1 MEKYYMDRKQWGNT
15 ENNITLIML
24 KISFKSHVF
33 NFNCFGETA
42 QTRWEQWV
50 QTIFFNLFV
59 SAVWAHKIR

>member
-24 KISFKSHVF
+24 KISLKSHVF

-42 QTRWEQWV
+42 QTR
-50 QTIFFNLFV
+50 
-59 SAVWAHKIR
+59 